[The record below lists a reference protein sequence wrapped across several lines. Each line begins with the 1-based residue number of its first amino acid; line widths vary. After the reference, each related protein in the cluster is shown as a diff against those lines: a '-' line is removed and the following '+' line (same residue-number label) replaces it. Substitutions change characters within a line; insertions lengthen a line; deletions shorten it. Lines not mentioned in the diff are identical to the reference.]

1 MSSSNRKH
9 KIEEKGKS
17 KRKRPTDKKQTM
29 DAKMLAVV
37 LIFIMLFVSYV
48 VIFAGQNDEPKS
60 KNMVFYRDPD
70 IQGKHTGNV
79 NNINE
84 DLSDIKM
91 TLKDASSDSSNT
103 TQDVM
108 DGIVLETDGNFIC
121 TYYDK
126 NNNNKLD
133 SEDEFVVNNAA
144 AADRIE
150 ISLKSSGSELAYY
163 TFDPF
168 R

>member
-1 MSSSNRKH
+1 MSSPKRKH
-9 KIEEKGKS
+9 KTKEEGRS
-17 KRKRPTDKKQTM
+17 KRKRPAEKKQAI
-29 DAKMLAVV
+29 DAKMLAIV

-48 VIFAGQNDEPKS
+48 VIFAGQNDEPRS
-60 KNMVFYRDPD
+60 KNMVFFRDPE
-70 IQGKHTGNV
+70 IQDKYTGSV

-91 TLKDASSDSSNT
+91 TIRDASSDRTNT
-103 TQDVM
+103 TEDIRN
-108 DGIVLETDGNFIC
+108 GTVLETDGNFIC
-121 TYYDK
+121 IYYDK

-133 SEDEFVVNNAA
+133 SGDEFVVNNAA
-144 AADRIE
+144 ADDHIE
-150 ISLKSSGSELAYY
+150 ISLKSSGDELAYY

>member
-1 MSSSNRKH
+1 MSSSKRKN
-9 KIEEKGKS
+9 KMKEEGKS
-17 KRKRPTDKKQTM
+17 KRKRPAEKKQAI

-60 KNMVFYRDPD
+60 KNMVFYRDPE
-70 IQGKHTGNV
+70 IQDKYTGRV

-84 DLSDIKM
+84 DLSNIKM
-91 TLKDASSDSSNT
+91 TIRDASSDSTNT
-103 TQDVM
+103 TEDIRN
-108 DGIVLETDGNFIC
+108 GTVLETDGNFIC
-121 TYYDK
+121 TYFDK

-144 AADRIE
+144 ADDRIE
-150 ISLKSSGSELAYY
+150 ISLLSSGSELAYY
-163 TFDPF
+163 AFDPF

>member
-1 MSSSNRKH
+1 MSSSKRKH

-17 KRKRPTDKKQTM
+17 KRKRPAEKKQAI
-29 DAKMLAVV
+29 DAKMLAVA

-70 IQGKHTGNV
+70 IQDKYTGSV

-84 DLSDIKM
+84 DLSNIKM
-91 TLKDASSDSSNT
+91 TLRDASSDSTNT
-103 TQDVM
+103 TEDIR
-108 DGIVLETDGNFIC
+108 DGTVLETDGNFIC

-144 AADRIE
+144 ANDRIE
-150 ISLKSSGSELAYY
+150 ISLKSSGSDLAYY